1 MSTGFADR
9 LAARA
14 GSRTFPPRCQFTS
27 SLIRNWSAHGDST
40 GKRHSCR
47 FSKRR
52 PPLPQSPSNADSFCR
67 DCPVACG
74 VDSVQKRQECR
85 FPVGG
90 SSAPNGQDARS
101 PMNAPLCQH
110 ATARQTSLR
119 FLGVGNRPEPQPPQ
133 GFVLLFPDCRVC
145 FLLQLAAGALVNLHL
160 LLGAL
165 QKPPPE

>member
-52 PPLPQSPSNADSFCR
+52 PPLPQSPSNAASFCR
-67 DCPVACG
+67 DCPVARG
-74 VDSVQKRQECR
+74 VDSVLKRQDCR

-90 SSAPNGQDARS
+90 LPALNGDARS
-101 PMNAPLCQH
+101 PMNAPWCQYARARH
-110 ATARQTSLR
+110 DKRHSASLGLEIVLNPNRRKASFFSSQTA
-119 FLGVGNRPEPQPPQ
+119 
-133 GFVLLFPDCRVC
+133 GFVSFSSSRRVRS
-145 FLLQLAAGALVNLHL
+145 
-160 LLGAL
+160 
-165 QKPPPE
+165 